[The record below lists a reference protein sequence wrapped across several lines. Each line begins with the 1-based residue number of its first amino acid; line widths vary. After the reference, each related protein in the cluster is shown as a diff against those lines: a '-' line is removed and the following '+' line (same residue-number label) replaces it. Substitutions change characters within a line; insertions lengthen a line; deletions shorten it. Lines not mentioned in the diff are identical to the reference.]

1 MIDLLGTL
9 APGHGVASGYQ
20 IVPPRPPVDPL
31 WRTLVVLAD
40 TDTDT
45 DTDTVA
51 EDGGDAPAA
60 APLLS
65 RRVVGAYGA
74 TRADSVPRGV
84 GEAVERFAL
93 LPPSSGAPDAA
104 KATAEVLARGGALLD
119 FALPGV
125 ALGSP
130 GAWIDELRWY
140 PGRRLSSGEQVWV
153 PAALVDD
160 PVQPAD
166 NPGWFDSGPSG
177 AAAGPDLE
185 RATARALLEI
195 IERDAFMVAWE
206 RELRLPLLD
215 PDRLLRNGS
224 MDASGRDARRRLAVL
239 RDRLAAAGL
248 LMVIASLPCGVPQ
261 VRGVVAVVI
270 DLTSES
276 PIAAVGCKASF
287 DQVDSAAGAIQEAL
301 QIRSTMINGR
311 QRLSSGPPDEV
322 VTDEDRVRW
331 LASRHGFAAV
341 SEWVAGFRAATEPA
355 PTESVAG
362 PSSGSGQLVDAIVA
376 DGGDPIVVEL
386 TGRLPEPL
394 RVMGWA
400 AVKVIPVGYQHL
412 RIDERMPHSWNV
424 PRLASATERT
434 GVPARAPWPSATD
447 EPHRPHPLP

>member
-40 TDTDT
+40 TRTPCGTQD
-45 DTDTVA
+45 
-51 EDGGDAPAA
+51 PAV

-74 TRADSVPRGV
+74 TRADSIPRGV

-93 LPPSSGAPDAA
+93 MPPSSGAPDGAR
-104 KATAEVLARGGALLD
+104 ATSDVLAGGGALLD
-119 FALPGV
+119 FGAPGV

-130 GAWIDELRWY
+130 AASIDELRWY

-160 PVQPAD
+160 PADPAD
-166 NPGWFDSGPSG
+166 DHNGWFDSGPSG

-206 RELRLPLLD
+206 RELRLPLID
-215 PDRLLRNGS
+215 PDRLLPNGS
-224 MDASGRDARRRLAVL
+224 AALPGARDARRRLTVL
-239 RDRLAAAGL
+239 RTQLTAAGL
-248 LMVIASLPCGVPQ
+248 QVLLASLPCGVSQ

-270 DLTSES
+270 DPGEEP
-276 PIAAVGCKASF
+276 PIAAVGCKAAF
-287 DQVDSAAGAIQEAL
+287 DPVDSAAGAVQEAL

-311 QRLSSGPPDEV
+311 QRLRGCPPSAHI
-322 VTDEDRVRW
+322 VTDEDRLRW
-331 LASRHGFAAV
+331 LASRRGFAAV
-341 SEWVAGFRAATEPA
+341 SQWVAGFQAAPDPA
-355 PTESVAG
+355 PTAPHAG
-362 PSSGSGQLVDAIVA
+362 MPPGPGALVEAIVG
-376 DGGDPIVVEL
+376 DGGDPIVVDL

-394 RVMGWA
+394 RAMGWA

-412 RIDERMPHSWNV
+412 RIDERMPHSWNA
-424 PRLASATERT
+424 PRLASAPERT
-434 GVPARAPWPSATD
+434 GMPARAAWPRAAG

>member
-1 MIDLLGTL
+1 MIDMLGTL
-9 APGHGVASGYQ
+9 EPGHGVASGYQ

-40 TDTDT
+40 TDT
-45 DTDTVA
+45 VA
-51 EDGGDAPAA
+51 GEGGDGPND

-93 LPPSSGAPDAA
+93 LPPSSGAPDGAR
-104 KATAEVLARGGALLD
+104 ATPDVLAGSGVLLD
-119 FALPGV
+119 FGAPGI

-130 GAWIDELRWY
+130 AASIEELRWY

-160 PVQPAD
+160 PVDPAD

-215 PDRLLRNGS
+215 PDRLLRNSS
-224 MDASGRDARRRLAVL
+224 MDTSGLDARRRLAVL
-239 RDRLAAAGL
+239 RDRLSAAGL
-248 LMVIASLPCGVPQ
+248 QVVIASLPCGVPQ

-270 DLTSES
+270 DRTSES
-276 PIAAVGCKASF
+276 PIAAVGCKAAF

-311 QRLSSGPPDEV
+311 LRLRSCPPPGQV
-322 VTDEDRVRW
+322 VTDEDRLRW
-331 LASRHGFAAV
+331 LASRHGFEAV
-341 SEWVAGFRAATEPA
+341 SEWVAGFRAATDPA
-355 PTESVAG
+355 PTESAAG
-362 PSSGSGQLVDAIVA
+362 PSSGSGQPVDAIVA
-376 DGGDPIVVEL
+376 DGGDPIVVDL
-386 TGRLPEPL
+386 TARLPEPL

-424 PRLASATERT
+424 PRLASATDRT
-434 GVPARAPWPSATD
+434 GVPARAPWPRATD